1 MDLELTILIPCLD
14 EEKTIGICI
23 SKAKQFFMQN
33 NINGE
38 ILVADNGSTDNSK
51 KIASELGARI
61 VEVQEKG
68 YGNAL
73 IKGSKEAWGRYT
85 IMGDADDS
93 YNFLEIM
100 PIVEKLREGY
110 DFVIGNRFKGKME
123 KGAMPFSH
131 KYIGTPIISWL
142 GRMKCKAK
150 IGDFNC
156 GLRGYD
162 TKKINDLNCKCG
174 GMEYATEMIIKAKKA
189 NLKMIEVPIN
199 FYKDRRERKP
209 HLKTFQDGLRH
220 LKVLFFKNV
229 F

>member
-1 MDLELTILIPCLD
+1 MEFELTILIPALN
-14 EEKTIGICI
+14 EEQTIGKCI
-23 SKAKQFFMQN
+23 QKANKFLIEN
-33 NINGE
+33 NIKGE
-38 ILVADNGSTDNSK
+38 VLVADNGSTDK
-51 KIASELGARI
+51 TIEIAKSLNAR
-61 VEVQEKG
+61 VVNVKERG

-73 IKGSKEAWGRYT
+73 INGSKEAWGRYT

-162 TKKINDLNCKCG
+162 TKKINALNCKCG
-174 GMEYATEMIIKAKKA
+174 GMEYATEMIIKAKNA
-189 NLKMIEVPIN
+189 NLKIIEIPIN
-199 FYKDRRERKP
+199 FYKDGRNKKP
-209 HLKTFQDGLRH
+209 HLRAIKDGLRH
-220 LKVLFFKNV
+220 LKIIINRG
-229 F
+229 

>member
-1 MDLELTILIPCLD
+1 MEFELTILIPALN
-14 EEKTIGICI
+14 EEQTIGKCI
-23 SKAKQFFMQN
+23 QKANKFLIEN
-33 NINGE
+33 NIKGE
-38 ILVADNGSTDNSK
+38 VLVADNGSTDK
-51 KIASELGARI
+51 TIEIAKSLNAR
-61 VEVQEKG
+61 VVNVKERG

-73 IKGSKEAWGRYT
+73 INGSKEAWGRYT

-162 TKKINDLNCKCG
+162 TKKINALNCKCG
-174 GMEYATEMIIKAKKA
+174 GMEYATEMIIKAKNA
-189 NLKMIEVPIN
+189 NLKIIEIPIN
-199 FYKDRRERKP
+199 FYKDGRNKKP
-209 HLKTFQDGLRH
+209 HLRAIKDGLRH
-220 LKVLFFKNV
+220 LKVIINRG
-229 F
+229 